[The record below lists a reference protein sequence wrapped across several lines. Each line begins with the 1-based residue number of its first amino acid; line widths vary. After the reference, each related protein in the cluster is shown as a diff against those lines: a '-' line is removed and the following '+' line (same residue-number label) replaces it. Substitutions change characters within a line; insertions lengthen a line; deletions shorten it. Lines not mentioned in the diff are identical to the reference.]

1 MNTLFDKP
9 RTAEHDANTKP
20 ARGEPRAIP
29 SFFPPNGE
37 RAGVRDD
44 GASDVAYAYKPGK
57 PTKPINFYCAAL
69 EARSV
74 CLMGDFNGWNPASHP
89 MERRRDGW
97 WFLQVPL
104 THGHHQYLF
113 VVDGTPTLDPHATGA
128 ARNERYAK
136 VSLIAVS

>member
-29 SFFPPNGE
+29 SLSPPNGE

-74 CLMGDFNGWNPASHP
+74 CLMGPTAIINTCLSWTARPPSTRTPPAPPATSVTPRSHSSP
-89 MERRRDGW
+89 
-97 WFLQVPL
+97 
-104 THGHHQYLF
+104 
-113 VVDGTPTLDPHATGA
+113 
-128 ARNERYAK
+128 
-136 VSLIAVS
+136 